1 MASALHIALLGDFRI
16 ENGNAPI
23 EGVDTPR
30 LQSLLAYLLLH
41 ADAPQLRQHVAFSF
55 WPDSSEAQARTNLR
69 KQIYHLRRALPQPDR
84 YLHAGSKNV
93 QWQPDAPYTLD
104 IAQFEAE
111 LARADEAEANGEQQA
126 EQDALAA
133 AAALYKGDLLPGSYD
148 DWVLAERERLSQRF
162 IAALERLILLC
173 EEGRDY
179 QAAIE
184 HAQRLLRHDPVHEA
198 SYRRLMRLHALNG
211 DRARALRAYHTCAT
225 ILERELGVEPSAQTQ
240 EAYQRL
246 LRMEARPAQRRRRV
260 SAPSLVGRDREWSEL
275 QAAWRAASSGQ
286 PQMVLLT
293 GEPGI
298 GKTRLAE
305 EMLDWASRQ
314 GVPNANTRCYA
325 SESGLAYAPLTVWL
339 RAEALQSRLPS
350 LDKTWLR
357 ELARLL
363 PEITAQGRA
372 VAPPGPLTEGWQR
385 QRLFEAL
392 SQAFRAPRQLLLLLD
407 DLQWCDDDTLEW
419 LPYLLMP
426 QQDSRAGRQHRSR
439 ILVMGTLR
447 KWERISDDRLA
458 PLLAD
463 LRRSQQL
470 TEIELGPLDRE
481 ETASLATSVAGQALN
496 PTLAAE
502 LYRETEGN
510 PLFLIEMV
518 RARLHEDGKAPATG
532 QNLAANGLPLPPA
545 VHEAILSRLGK
556 LSPTAREMAGVA
568 AIIGRDFTYPV
579 VAHACGC
586 DEVSLVRALD
596 ELWQRRIVREQGT
609 EAYDFGHEKI
619 REVIYTEMSATRR
632 RFLHRQVAQALES
645 IHADDLDAASAQ
657 IAAHYEQAGLPE
669 KAEPY
674 YHRAAAQ
681 LHLILR
687 EADPTQS

>member
-1 MASALHIALLGDFRI
+1 VTSTLHIGLLGDFRI
-16 ENGNAPI
+16 ENGDAPI
-23 EGVDTPR
+23 EGVDRPR

-41 ADAPQLRQHVAFSF
+41 ADAPQLRQHVAFIF

-69 KQIYHLRRALPQPDR
+69 KQIYHLRHALPQPDR
-84 YLHAGSKNV
+84 YLNADSKNV
-93 QWQPDAPYTLD
+93 QWQPDAPFTLD
-104 IAQFEAE
+104 VAQFEAQ
-111 LARADEAEANGEQQA
+111 LARAKEAEASGEQQA
-126 EQDALAA
+126 ERDAFAA
-133 AAALYKGDLLPGSYD
+133 AVALYKGDLLPGSYD
-148 DWVLAERERLSQRF
+148 DWVLTERERLSQQF

-179 QAAIE
+179 QAGIE
-184 HAQRLLRHDPVHEA
+184 YAQRLLRHDPVHEA

-260 SAPSLVGRDREWSEL
+260 TASSLVGRDREWSQL
-275 QAAWRAASSGQ
+275 QTAWRAASRGQ

-293 GEPGI
+293 GDPGI

-305 EMLDWASRQ
+305 EMLNWARRQ
-314 GVPNANTRCYA
+314 GVSNASTRCYA
-325 SESGLAYAPLTVWL
+325 SESELAYAPLSGWL
-339 RAEALQSRLPS
+339 RAEALQSGLPS
-350 LDKTWLR
+350 LNGTWLR

-363 PEITAQGRA
+363 PEITVQ
-372 VAPPGPLTEGWQR
+372 VPDIAPPGPLTESWQR

-392 SQAFRAPRQLLLLLD
+392 SQAFHTPRQLVLLLD
-407 DLQWCDDDTLEW
+407 NLQWCDDDTLEW
-419 LPYLLMP
+419 LLYLLRH
-426 QQDSRAGRQHRSR
+426 QQSSRTGRQRPSR
-439 ILVMGTLR
+439 ILVVGTLR
-447 KWERISDDRLA
+447 SWERTGDDQLA
-458 PLLAD
+458 SLLAD

-481 ETASLATSVAGQALN
+481 ETVSLATNVAGQALD
-496 PTLAAE
+496 PALAAE

-518 RARLHEDGKAPATG
+518 RAWLHEDGRMPAAR
-532 QNLAANGLPLPPA
+532 QSHAAGGLPLPPA
-545 VHEAILSRLGK
+545 VHEAIRSRLGK

-579 VAHACGC
+579 VAHACRC
-586 DEVSLVRALD
+586 DEVALVRGLD
-596 ELWQRRIVREQGT
+596 ELWQRRVVREQGT

-619 REVIYTEMSATRR
+619 REVIVSEMSAARR
-632 RFLHRQVAQALES
+632 RLLHRQVAQALEL
-645 IHADDLDAASAQ
+645 IHADDLDAVSAQ

-669 KAEPY
+669 KAQPY

-681 LHLILR
+681 LHLVLR
-687 EADPTQS
+687 ETAPSWG

>member
-1 MASALHIALLGDFRI
+1 VASELHITLLGDFRI
-16 ENGNAPI
+16 DNGNAPI
-23 EGVDTPR
+23 EGVSTAR
-30 LQSLLAYLLLH
+30 LQSLLGYLLLH
-41 ADAPQLRQHVAFSF
+41 VDAPQLRQHVAFRF

-84 YLHAGSKNV
+84 YLHADSKTV

-104 IAQFEAE
+104 VAQFRAQ

-148 DWVLAERERLSQRF
+148 DWVLAERERLSQQF

-184 HAQRLLRHDPVHEA
+184 YAQRLIRHDPVREA
-198 SYRRLMRLHALNG
+198 SYRRLMRLHALVG

-225 ILERELGVEPSAQTQ
+225 ILERELGVEPSVQTQ

-246 LRMEARPAQRRRRV
+246 LRMKRRPRQRRRRV
-260 SAPSLVGRDREWSEL
+260 SASKLVGRDREWAEL
-275 QAAWRAASSGQ
+275 QAAWRAALRGQ
-286 PQMVLLT
+286 PQIVLLT

-314 GVPNANTRCYA
+314 GVPNASSRCYA
-325 SESGLAYAPLTVWL
+325 SESELAYAPLSGWL

-350 LDKTWLR
+350 LDKAWLG

-363 PEITAQGRA
+363 PELLVQDRDI
-372 VAPPGPLTEGWQR
+372 APPGPLTENWQR

-392 SQAFRAPRQLLLLLD
+392 TQAFRKPRQLVLLLD
-407 DLQWCDDDTLEW
+407 NLQWCDGDTLEW
-419 LPYLLMP
+419 LLYLLRN
-426 QQDSRAGRQHRSR
+426 QQSSTTGRQHPSR

-447 KWERISDDRLA
+447 SWERSGDDRLA
-458 PLLAD
+458 SLLAD

-470 TEIELGPLDRE
+470 PEIELGPLDRE
-481 ETASLATSVAGQALN
+481 ETVSLATNVAGQALD
-496 PTLAAE
+496 PALAAE

-510 PLFLIEMV
+510 PLFLIEVV
-518 RARLHEDGKAPATG
+518 RARLQEDGGMPAAG
-532 QNLAANGLPLPPA
+532 QDLPANGLPLPPA
-545 VHEAILSRLGK
+545 VHEAIRSRLGK

-586 DEVSLVRALD
+586 DEVALVRGLD
-596 ELWQRRIVREQGT
+596 ELWQRRVVREQGT

-619 REVIYTEMSATRR
+619 REVIVSEMSAARR
-632 RFLHRQVAQALES
+632 RLLHRQVAEALEL
-645 IHADDLDAASAQ
+645 IHADDLDAVSAQ

-669 KAEPY
+669 KAQPY
-674 YHRAAAQ
+674 YHRTAAPF
-681 LHLILR
+681 HLILR
-687 EADPTQS
+687 ETAPSKG